1 MNTEAIVR
9 QAIGLLDGAPDDSG
23 VFVKFAMLP
32 AGKLLEESWHAH
44 DYELYV
50 GFRMSSFCAT
60 VNRII
65 GVGILSLGAIPPDT
79 ETIISVEAE
88 TLSALY
94 EKIHI
99 VLRWLPASC
108 ADHHIHFHVDQFAS
122 YTAPN
127 IVSAPTWAK
136 LVQRLTQGRRV
147 DSPALWDFAI
157 ATTTEAAK
165 YRSFGDRDTQF
176 SLRFNLPEYV
186 GSTIYV
192 TVKPVANRFV
202 VEIEDWMSWP
212 QRPWTKSSARAATL
226 VKVGELIAGHLCCKH
241 PEVTGLRVYYGYG
254 CQMREVVS
262 PDALAVNA

>member
-9 QAIGLLDGAPDDSG
+9 KAIGLLDGAPDDSG
-23 VFVKFAMLP
+23 VFVKFAMFP
-32 AGKLLEESWHAH
+32 VGKLLEESCHAH

-50 GFRMSSFCAT
+50 GFWMGSFGAT
-60 VNRII
+60 VRRII
-65 GVGILSLGAIPPDT
+65 GGGIMSLETIPPDT
-79 ETIISVEAE
+79 ETIISVKAE

-108 ADHHIHFHVDQFAS
+108 AAHRIHFHVNQFAG

-127 IVSAPTWAK
+127 IVSTPTWAK
-136 LVQRLTQGRRV
+136 LMQRLTQGRRV

-165 YRSFGDRDTQF
+165 YRPFGDRDTQF
-176 SLRFNLPEYV
+176 SLWFFYDPDPT
-186 GSTIYV
+186 GSAIYV

-202 VEIEDWMSWP
+202 VEIEDRVV
-212 QRPWTKSSARAATL
+212 RPWTKSSARAATL
-226 VKVGELIAGHLCCKH
+226 VKVGELIAGHLCRKH
-241 PEVTGLRVYYGYG
+241 PAVTALSVYYGYG

-262 PDALAVNA
+262 HDALAVSA